1 MLLQTLF
8 PLSLQATQIVAL
20 TPQLGDIVSEALRVD
35 LDIPEVTMENS

>member
-8 PLSLQATQIVAL
+8 PLSLQATQIGAL